1 MSTSVEQSAPFGFD
15 LQSPEFLADPYPVYA
30 RLRTEAPVVRIPP
43 RWVLSRYDDIDAVLK
58 SPSFGRG
65 GYDQLILK
73 AFGPGPLFDSFSRWM
88 LFMDPPNH
96 TRLRSLATRAFT
108 PRAVE
113 RLRASIQR
121 LVDQLLDTL
130 EAAGG
135 GDLVA
140 TFAYPLPV
148 MVICEMLGVP
158 ADDRDEFRAWS
169 DALGRALQLSAATPE
184 LAVEGNE
191 AALRLTEYFRT
202 MVAEQRQHPSDSLLG
217 ALIAAEDEGGRLSE
231 DELLA
236 MAVLLFFAGHETTV
250 NLIGN
255 GALALLR
262 HRDQWDLLHDNP
274 GLARNAVEELLRFE
288 TPVQLVGRVVLE
300 DVVIGDNR
308 ISAGDGVTCLIG
320 SANRDPARFSDPDRL
335 DIQRREVHHLG
346 FAAGLHYCLGA
357 ALARAEAEIAF
368 TALVRRFPD
377 LRLASD
383 AVTWRPN
390 AVLRGL
396 RSLTVTC

>member
-1 MSTSVEQSAPFGFD
+1 VPGYERRRA
-15 LQSPEFLADPYPVYA
+15 
-30 RLRTEAPVVRIPP
+30 
-43 RWVLSRYDDIDAVLK
+43 K
-58 SPSFGRG
+58 GRSNE
-65 GYDQLILK
+65 D
-73 AFGPGPLFDSFSRWM
+73 
-88 LFMDPPNH
+88 
-96 TRLRSLATRAFT
+96 
-108 PRAVE
+108 V
-113 RLRASIQR
+113 
-121 LVDQLLDTL
+121 
-130 EAAGG
+130 
-135 GDLVA
+135 
-140 TFAYPLPV
+140 
-148 MVICEMLGVP
+148 
-158 ADDRDEFRAWS
+158 WS

-184 LAVEGNE
+184 LAAEGNE

-262 HRDQWDLLHDNP
+262 HRDQWDLLRDNP
-274 GLARNAVEELLRFE
+274 GLARNTVEELLRFE

-300 DVVIGDNR
+300 DVEIGGVPIPAGNSVI
-308 ISAGDGVTCLIG
+308 CLIG
-320 SANRDPARFSDPDRL
+320 SANRDPARFPDPDRL
-335 DIQRREVHHLG
+335 DIQRTDIHHLG

-383 AVTWRPN
+383 TESWRPN